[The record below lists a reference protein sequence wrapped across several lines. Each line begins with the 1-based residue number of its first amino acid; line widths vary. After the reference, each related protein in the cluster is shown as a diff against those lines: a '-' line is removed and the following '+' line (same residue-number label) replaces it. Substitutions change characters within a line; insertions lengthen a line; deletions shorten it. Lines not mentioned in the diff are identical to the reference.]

1 MDLLMAKQMDQLMV
15 DLKMKGLTMELQM
28 DLVKDLLKE
37 KLRGWMMV

>member
-1 MDLLMAKQMDQLMV
+1 MV